1 MPLGHERHARRQ
13 PFLLIRPLLCLAL
26 IGLTS
31 TACIGGSST
40 PQLSG
45 TSAAHPIA
53 GHHLMATV
61 TGRAW
66 TRDCGGPVGEA
77 GCGPANYRGEL
88 VFCRSM
94 SEEGICP
101 AAKVDARGRFRIALP
116 RAGRWALIPA
126 PGNGNVVVVKPRWV
140 SVHLGRTT
148 VVNILGG
155 NLMK

>member
-1 MPLGHERHARRQ
+1 MPLGHQRHARRQ

-77 GCGPANYRGEL
+77 GCGPANYRGE
-88 VFCRSM
+88 
-94 SEEGICP
+94 
-101 AAKVDARGRFRIALP
+101 VDARGRFRIALP